1 MVFRRGLDLFYILYG
16 KRLYSIQTADLS
28 AESIALIS
36 SLLFAIGVAW
46 IAPLFLSFKRSEEV
60 IERLRRRNELIL
72 NSAGEGI
79 FGLDLERKFTF
90 VNPSASRMLGYEVD
104 ELIGKTSEMI
114 LDLTKISGRPY
125 SGEECSIYAAYRDG
139 LSSHTADGLL
149 RKKDGASFF
158 VEYISTPIVENGK
171 FIGTVV
177 TFNDLTTRKN
187 LDKVMLRLNRAYK
200 TLINCNEVLIRA
212 KEEQILLDRIC
223 RTVVEIGRYRMCWV
237 GYAETDSVKTVRPV
251 SQAGYEEGYLD
262 AINVTW
268 ADEERGRGPVGTAI
282 HTGTTVVVKDIKTD
296 KQFAIWREE
305 AVRRGY
311 VSIIALPLIEGSS
324 VLGALA
330 IYASEPDAFD
340 QDEIDLLIQLSND
353 LVYGI
358 NSLRTHAAHK
368 RVEEELRLKARL
380 LDLASDSIFLHDFN
394 GNFLY
399 VNETACKSHG
409 YTNDEFM
416 SINLHNLDMPHYAE
430 LIDPRMKELLERGST
445 MFETAHFRK
454 DRSII
459 PLEVHISTTE
469 SDRRKLILSIA
480 RDITE
485 RKKAE
490 DALRA
495 SEKELHDNFFT
506 QSTINIIL
514 SESLK
519 NIPLEEILQ
528 KSLNMVLSIPWLAFE
543 PIGSIHLVEDA
554 AGMLVMKAQCNL
566 PGSLMELC
574 RHIPFGKCICG
585 RAALTQQIEFAD
597 HLDDRHEI
605 CYEGMDS
612 HGHYSVPILYGGN
625 TLGVLNIY
633 LSEGHV
639 RDKTEE
645 EFLTAV
651 ANTLAGIIVRK
662 RVEEEK
668 DKLHVQLLQS
678 QKMEA
683 VGQLAGGIAHDF
695 NNILTAMMGY
705 GQMLKMKMKE
715 EDPLKRYADD
725 IISLSHDAA
734 NLTQSLL
741 AFSRKQIMEPNP
753 VRLNEIVSKMEYLLA
768 KILKED
774 IQLRTALSKEDLI
787 VMADKGRMEQVLMNL
802 ATNARDAMPKG
813 GLLSIKTE
821 KVNIDTAFLGERG
834 YGKQGQYALLS
845 FTDTGTGMN
854 RETKEKMFEPFFT
867 TKEVGKGTGLGLS
880 IVYGI
885 VKQHDGYIDVYS
897 EPGQG
902 TSFKIYLPLVQAT
915 VEEVAPPDLRPGE
928 RGNETVL
935 MAEDETKVRVF
946 IKELLEEF
954 GYKIIEAADG
964 VEAVRKFVLYKDNI
978 QLVILDL
985 IMPNKNGKEAYE
997 EMKKIKPDFK
1007 ALFMSGYTGDILQER
1022 EILEEGLNFL
1032 SKPILP
1038 SSLLKKIREMLNNR
1052 A

>member
-1 MVFRRGLDLFYILYG
+1 MFMVFRRGLDLFYILYG
-16 KRLYSIQTADLS
+16 KTLYSNQTADLIT
-28 AESIALIS
+28 ESIALTS

-60 IERLRRRNELIL
+60 IERLRHRNELIL

-79 FGLDLERKFTF
+79 FGLDLERNFTF

-104 ELIGKTSEMI
+104 ELVGKPSEMI
-114 LDLTKISGRPY
+114 LHHTKVSGRPHP
-125 SGEECSIYAAYRDG
+125 GEECSIYATYRNG
-139 LSSHTADGLL
+139 LTSHTADGLFW
-149 RKKDGASFF
+149 KKDGASFF
-158 VEYISTPIVENGK
+158 VEYISTPIVEDGN

-212 KEEQILLDRIC
+212 KEEQGLLDRIC
-223 RTVVEIGRYRMCWV
+223 RTVVEIGGYRMCWV
-237 GYAETDSVKTVRPV
+237 GYTEADSMKTVRPV
-251 SQAGYEEGYLD
+251 AKAGYEEGYLD
-262 AINVTW
+262 TINVTW

-282 HTGTTVVVKDIKTD
+282 RTGTPVVVKDIKID
-296 KQFAIWREE
+296 KQFAIWCEE
-305 AVRRGY
+305 AVKHGY
-311 VSIIALPLIEGSS
+311 ASIIALPLIEDSN

-330 IYASEPDAFD
+330 IYSSEPDAFD

-358 NSLRTHAAHK
+358 NSLRTYAAH
-368 RVEEELRLKARL
+368 
-380 LDLASDSIFLHDFN
+380 IQ
-394 GNFLY
+394 
-399 VNETACKSHG
+399 
-409 YTNDEFM
+409 
-416 SINLHNLDMPHYAE
+416 
-430 LIDPRMKELLERGST
+430 
-445 MFETAHFRK
+445 
-454 DRSII
+454 
-459 PLEVHISTTE
+459 
-469 SDRRKLILSIA
+469 
-480 RDITE
+480 
-485 RKKAE
+485 AE

-506 QSTINIIL
+506 QSTINMIL

-528 KSLNMVLSIPWLAFE
+528 KSLNMVLSIPWLSFK
-543 PIGSIHLVEDA
+543 PIGSIHLVEDT
-554 AGMLVMKAQCNL
+554 AGMLVIKAQYNL
-566 PGSLMELC
+566 PGPLMELC
-574 RHIPFGKCICG
+574 RRIPFGKCLCG
-585 RAALTQQIEFAD
+585 QAALSQQIEFAD
-597 HLDDRHEI
+597 CLDTRHEI
-605 CYEGMDS
+605 CYDGMDP
-612 HGHYSVPILYGGN
+612 HGHYSVPILFGNN

-633 LSEGHV
+633 LAAGHV

-645 EFLTAV
+645 EFLSTV
-651 ANTLAGIIVRK
+651 ADTLAGIIVRR

-715 EDPLKRYADD
+715 DDPLKSYADD

-741 AFSRKQIMEPNP
+741 AFSRKQIMKPKP
-753 VRLNEIVSKMEYLLA
+753 VSLNEIVSKMEYLLA

-774 IQLRTALSKEDLI
+774 IQLRTVLSREDLI
-787 VMADKGRMEQVLMNL
+787 VMADKGRIEQVLMNL

-813 GLLSIKTE
+813 GLLNIETE
-821 KVNIDTAFLGERG
+821 SVNIDNEFLGEHG

-845 FTDTGTGMN
+845 FTDSGTGMD
-854 RETKEKMFEPFFT
+854 RETKEKIFEPFFT

-880 IVYGI
+880 MVYGVI
-885 VKQHDGYIDVYS
+885 KHHDGYINVYS

-902 TSFKIYLPLVQAT
+902 TSFKIYLPQLQAT
-915 VEEVAPPDLRPGE
+915 AEEVSPADIQPFEKGK
-928 RGNETVL
+928 ETIL
-935 MAEDETKVRVF
+935 LAEDETKVRVF
-946 IKELLEEF
+946 IKKLLEEF
-954 GYKIIEAADG
+954 GYKIIDAADG
-964 VEAVRKFVLYKDNI
+964 DEAVRKFMLNKDKI

-997 EMKKIKPDFK
+997 EMRKIKPDFK
-1007 ALFMSGYTGDILQER
+1007 ALFMSGYTGEVLQER
-1022 EILEEGLNFL
+1022 EILEEDLNFL
-1032 SKPILP
+1032 SKPVLP
-1038 SSLLKKIREMLNNR
+1038 SSLLKKIRDMLNNK